1 MLSNLVSK
9 FETDFA
15 HHKPQLSLLL
25 SVFLGEEKRH
35 MFLAFGEVLS
45 FNFDQD

>member
-25 SVFLGEEKRH
+25 SVFLGEEKKAY
-35 MFLAFGEVLS
+35 AFGEVLL

>member
-1 MLSNLVSK
+1 MLSNLASK

-25 SVFLGEEKRH
+25 SVFLGQRKKAYV
-35 MFLAFGEVLS
+35 FSLWWG